1 MENSHVQVGYPIL
14 ENQKKIYIHTPIF
27 HSCKVTVHGKLRIFG
42 NVLNKIGVK
51 CPKSWHPRVFQL

>member
-51 CPKSWHPRVFQL
+51 CPKS